1 MARPGLVRVA
11 SGAQEARLRLCKR
24 PDDSGGLLLAL
35 QGGLPG
41 RLEPAGGG
49 EFRGLL
55 EGRSLRLRG
64 VIGDLGHL

>member
-1 MARPGLVRVA
+1 MTHGTNFAVLPDLSAAFNEGVARALKVRL
-11 SGAQEARLRLCKR
+11 QDEQFH
-24 PDDSGGLLLAL
+24 LA
-35 QGGLPG
+35 G
-41 RLEPAGGG
+41 RLEAAGGG